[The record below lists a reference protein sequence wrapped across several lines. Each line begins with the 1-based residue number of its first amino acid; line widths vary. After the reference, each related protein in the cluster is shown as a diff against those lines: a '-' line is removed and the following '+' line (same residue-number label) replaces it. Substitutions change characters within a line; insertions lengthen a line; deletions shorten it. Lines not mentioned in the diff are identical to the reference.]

1 MTAEGV
7 LLPSPKPRSSSYAKQ
22 KGIAQTK
29 KHKTALYNA
38 EGMSPYD
45 STTRVLSQSNPFL
58 ILLIL

>member
-7 LLPSPKPRSSSYAKQ
+7 LLPSPKPRSSSYTKQ
-22 KGIAQTK
+22 KGNAQTK

-45 STTRVLSQSNPFL
+45 STTRVLS
-58 ILLIL
+58 